1 MQNLALKTKIQGV
14 KALANQV
21 ILITG
26 AGDGIGRALALG
38 AAKQGATTIL
48 LGKSLK
54 KLEAVYD
61 EIMADNGPEPAIHP
75 LNLLQTQPKDA
86 TELAQS
92 IQNLFGKLDGII
104 HNAGMAGIITPLE
117 HLAPEKWAEVIQ
129 LNLNVPYLL
138 THAVLPLLRQ
148 STSPSIL
155 FTSANESTKAKA
167 YWSAYS
173 ASKFGI
179 MGLAQSLHEELEN
192 SAIRVNTINPGVV
205 RTNLRVK
212 AYPGIDPLSF
222 PAPEEIVPYYL
233 YLLSEEGK
241 HIRGKA
247 VDIVLEKAEIKET
260 IPA

>member
-1 MQNLALKTKIQGV
+1 MQNLVLNHKIQGDTSL
-14 KALANQV
+14 KDKV

-26 AGDGIGRALALG
+26 AGDGIGRALAIE

-61 EIMADNGPEPAIHP
+61 EIMANNSPEPAIHP
-75 LNLLQTQPKDA
+75 LNLLQAQPKDA
-86 TELAQS
+86 DELATS
-92 IQNLFGKLDGII
+92 IHNLFGKLDAII
-104 HNAGMAGIITPLE
+104 HNAGMAGVITPLE
-117 HLAPEKWAEVIQ
+117 HLAPEKWADVIQ

-138 THAVLPLLRQ
+138 THAVLPLLKKCD
-148 STSPSIL
+148 SPSIL

-167 YWSAYS
+167 YWSAYC

-192 SAIRVNTINPGVV
+192 STIRVNTINPGVV

-212 AYPGIDPLSF
+212 AYPGLDPLSF
-222 PAPEEIVPYYL
+222 PAPEEVVPYYL
-233 YLLSEEGK
+233 YLLSDQGK

-247 VDIVLEKAEIKET
+247 VDITLEKSEIKE
-260 IPA
+260 IA